1 MEAIRYMLLNPN
13 VNTEDIAGKIILKI
27 DKMNRLFFFSSKKYF
42 SIVFPFFSI
51 KEEDNYIFS
60 FRNKIEID
68 SHLISQVISIIQ
80 CNEFKADCSLDF
92 VTPIYEYEDEYDEN
106 FWIFLRELLL
116 MEDGYIRYDFDEEHE
131 NGNLHPL
138 NHYDIFYSSYA
149 TFKIG
154 LDRVLEEDEFIDLLN
169 IRTDCKYLN

>member
-51 KEEDNYIFS
+51 KEGDNYIFS

-92 VTPIYEYEDEYDEN
+92 VAPIYEYEEEYDEN

-116 MEDGYIRYDFDEEHE
+116 MEDGYIRYDFDEEHK
-131 NGNLHPL
+131 NGDLHPL
-138 NHYDIFYSSYA
+138 NHYDIFYSSHA

-169 IRTDCKYLN
+169 TKTNCKFLN